1 MTNIISFEEARARR
15 EQAKLA
21 VAPPAVQDIVVEPR
35 PVSHFKGMT
44 LSGGQDSLF
53 LREARR
59 FRFANMATP
68 SAFVIMETGDL
79 PLPFPPD
86 PPSPLAA

>member
-1 MTNIISFEEARARR
+1 MSKVISFEEARARR

-21 VAPPAVQDIVVEPR
+21 VAPPAVQDTVVGPR
-35 PVSHFKGMT
+35 QVPLMKGMT

-59 FRFANMATP
+59 FRFTNMANP
-68 SAFVIMETGDL
+68 PAFVIMKTSNL

-86 PPSPLAA
+86 PPPPLVA

>member
-1 MTNIISFEEARARR
+1 MSKVISFEEARARR

-21 VAPPAVQDIVVEPR
+21 VAPPAVQDTGDR
-35 PVSHFKGMT
+35 PHQSPLMKGVT

-59 FRFANMATP
+59 FRFTNMATP
-68 SAFVIMETGDL
+68 PAFVMMKTSIL

-86 PPSPLAA
+86 PPPPLVA